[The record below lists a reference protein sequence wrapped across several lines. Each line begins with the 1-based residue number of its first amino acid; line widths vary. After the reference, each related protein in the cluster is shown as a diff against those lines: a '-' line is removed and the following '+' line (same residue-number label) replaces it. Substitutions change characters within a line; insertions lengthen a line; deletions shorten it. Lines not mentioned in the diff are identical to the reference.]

1 MTDATSRDLAYVIY
15 TSGSTGEPKGIAVEH
30 QSVVNFLWSMAKKP
44 GLRAEDTLLAV
55 TSMSFD
61 IHVLELYLPLV
72 VGGHV
77 VVASSEDALNP
88 SQLAGL
94 ISKHQVSVMQ
104 ATPSTWQMLVN
115 DNWQPAQPLRV
126 ICGGEAMPESLKSSL
141 LSHSAIE
148 LWNVYGPTE
157 TTVWSSVK
165 RIEEESAIT
174 LGHPIGNTQFYVL
187 NEQHQLVPTGVAGE
201 LYIAGE
207 GLARGYLHRDDLTD
221 AAFVANPF
229 VRASVCTARETEYA
243 G

>member
-1 MTDATSRDLAYVIY
+1 
-15 TSGSTGEPKGIAVEH
+15 
-30 QSVVNFLWSMAKKP
+30 
-44 GLRAEDTLLAV
+44 
-55 TSMSFD
+55 MSFD
-61 IHVLELYLPLV
+61 IHVLELYLPLIM
-72 VGGHV
+72 GGHV
-77 VVASSEDALNP
+77 VVASSEAALNP
-88 SQLAGL
+88 AQLAGL
-94 ISKHQVSVMQ
+94 MNEHQVSVMQ

-141 LSHSAIE
+141 LTHGAVE

-229 VRASVCTARETEYA
+229 VPGERMYRAGDRVRRLADGELEYLGRTDHQVKIRGFRVELGA
-243 G
+243 VDAAAQSHES